1 VSHWAR
7 GLSRFPKGS
16 TNMEK
21 AYEPKDV
28 ESRLYAEWEAG
39 GYFHAAPTLGKPK
52 YSITIPPPNV
62 TGSLHMGR
70 NNNE

>member
-1 VSHWAR
+1 
-7 GLSRFPKGS
+7 
-16 TNMEK
+16 MEK